1 MNRTKLAWV
10 LVSCLACAGP
20 FAAAAVAQGPNFTR
34 KEDVV
39 YGRKHGMA
47 LTMDVLAP
55 RENPNGAAIVW
66 MISGGWHSAHEG
78 INPGYVA
85 EFLKRGYTVF
95 AVVHGS
101 QPKFTIPEAVED
113 VNRAVRYI
121 RFHAADY
128 GIDPNR
134 IGVTG
139 ASAGGHLS
147 LMLGTAGGLGN
158 PIAKDPVDRG
168 SSRVQAVAC
177 YFPPTDFFNYG
188 KPGERALGEGVLKG
202 FKAPFDFNALD
213 PKDKVYRPVDEAMRE
228 TLGRQI
234 SPITHV
240 SPDDPPTLIF
250 HGDADQLVPIQQA
263 ESIIAKMKEKGV
275 EAKLVVK
282 PGASHGWPDLV
293 QDQTVLADW
302 FDEHLKA
309 KPRNP

>member
-1 MNRTKLAWV
+1 MIRTKLAWAFV
-10 LVSCLACAGP
+10 CCLTCAGP
-20 FAAAAVAQGPNFTR
+20 FAAAVVAEEPNYTR

-47 LTMDVLAP
+47 LTMDVLTP
-55 RENPNGAAIVW
+55 KEKPNGAAIVW
-66 MISGGWHSAHEG
+66 MISGGWYSAHEA

-85 EFLKRGYTVF
+85 EYLKRGYTVF

-101 QPKFTIPEAVED
+101 QPKFTIPEAVDD

-121 RFHAADY
+121 RYHAGDY

-158 PIAKDPVDRG
+158 PIAKDPVDRD

-213 PKDKVYRPVDEAMRE
+213 AKDKIYRPVDEGMRE
-228 TLGRQI
+228 TLGHQI

-240 SPDDPPTLIF
+240 SPDDPPTLIM

-263 ESIIAKMKEKGV
+263 ETIIAKMKEKGV

-282 PGASHGWPDLV
+282 PGESHGWKDLIN
-293 QDQTVLADW
+293 DQAILADW

-309 KPRNP
+309 KPKTP